1 MAHFM
6 NSLGFNTE
14 HEHFASCLLS
24 CQKPTNV
31 SQTVKK
37 QLCFMLQIT
46 IYTKFLALYRVICL
60 NITKT
65 FNGFLGVYQTSI
77 PLNYTF
83 VRMTD
88 FKNCYVIAGH
98 SDTHL

>member
-1 MAHFM
+1 MSILHHAYCHAKNQMF
-6 NSLGFNTE
+6 L
-14 HEHFASCLLS
+14 
-24 CQKPTNV
+24 
-31 SQTVKK
+31 K
-37 QLCFMLQIT
+37 QLRNNYVLCYKLQ
-46 IYTKFLALYRVICL
+46 YTQKFLALYRVICL